1 MCLGEVVALPGSA
14 DCPKILSAVARVEQ
28 SFGIGH
34 VVKVLRGVMDDSVQR
49 RGTMNFRFLVC
60 WPTTASKV

>member
-14 DCPKILSAVARVEQ
+14 LLARKILSAVARVEQ

-34 VVKVLRGVMDDSVQR
+34 VVKVLRRDG
-49 RGTMNFRFLVC
+49 
-60 WPTTASKV
+60 